1 MKATRLAGRALLS
14 AAAVLAVPGS
24 APSTAGAQAP
34 TPQPPVFAAGVELVR
49 LDVIVLDREGRPVTG
64 LRAADFQVEEDER
77 EQAITSFEPVHV
89 EVGPPP
95 AVFEAPRTSVNRARA
110 PDEGRCF
117 FLFVDDVH
125 LTPPVAENVRAALR
139 RFLDEEVREGDWV
152 TLMAPD
158 RQLWWTARTGWE
170 NRQLRKVVDSVK
182 GLYTWDPFRDGM
194 SDWTAVCME
203 EYDDKEKCNIGPAG
217 GAALAAARAATF
229 KPHGD
234 TGSLIGQGPASRG
247 TLGNDEQASGAKR
260 RISVTLD
267 GLSQALDSL
276 VPLRG
281 HKSVI
286 LFSEG
291 FVLLPKMQGYRE
303 LIDAARRANV
313 AIHFIDPRGLQ
324 SGFSAEFQDAPS
336 TFFGTRRELD
346 AAGSGDLAD
355 ATGGHTFAGN
365 DPVRELRQ
373 VGAES
378 EAYYL
383 LGYSPDAPRFGE
395 RKLHV
400 KVRGEA
406 LSVHARS
413 RYYVSRPAEEAKV
426 AERNRR
432 RGEKTGFSEEALLAM
447 KAVPDATDV
456 PLRASALFFDATA
469 KGDIATLLAAEVPAL
484 DGGHRRLKMVV
495 EARRAEGG
503 PPVQETFESEVE
515 GRPGSPVV
523 LVRQWPLPAGVW
535 QARFLVLD
543 PRTGKVG
550 TAIHTFEVPDPKAFR
565 LSTPL
570 VTDRL
575 EETGGG
581 RKPLLQLDRTF
592 AGAGIVYCQFNVYG
606 ASATPGR
613 VSSSWALRSG
623 DVLVRETAATPIQR
637 TPDGRVARTVGV
649 SLDGA
654 EPGEYTLVVRVT
666 DEATGR
672 TLTRTETFTLSEAV
686 GPGGSTGGG

>member
-1 MKATRLAGRALLS
+1 MAGR
-14 AAAVLAVPGS
+14 
-24 APSTAGAQAP
+24 QA
-34 TPQPPVFAAGVELVR
+34 
-49 LDVIVLDREGRPVTG
+49 
-64 LRAADFQVEEDER
+64 
-77 EQAITSFEPVHV
+77 S
-89 EVGPPP
+89 VGP
-95 AVFEAPRTSVNRARA
+95 
-110 PDEGRCF
+110 
-117 FLFVDDVH
+117 
-125 LTPPVAENVRAALR
+125 VRAALR

-152 TLMAPD
+152 TLMAPEK
-158 RQLWWTARTGWE
+158 QLWWTARTGWE
-170 NRQLRKVVDSVK
+170 IRQLRKAVDGVK
-182 GLYTWDPFRDGM
+182 GLYTWDPFRDGV

-203 EYDDKEKCNIGPAG
+203 EYDDKEMCNIGPAG
-217 GAALAAARAATF
+217 GAAPAAARAATF

-234 TGSLIGQGPASRG
+234 TGSLIGQGPASGG
-247 TLGNDEQASGAKR
+247 TLGMDEKASGAKR

-267 GLSQALDSL
+267 GLRQALDSL

-336 TFFGTRRELD
+336 TFFGTRRDLD

-373 VGAES
+373 VAAES

-395 RKLHV
+395 RKLRV
-400 KVRGEA
+400 RVRGEG
-406 LSVHARS
+406 LTVHARS
-413 RYYVSRPAEEAKV
+413 RYYVSRPAEEAKI
-426 AERNRR
+426 AERNRK
-432 RGEKTGFSEEALLAM
+432 RGEKAGFGEEALLAM

-469 KGDIATLLAAEVPAL
+469 KGEVATLLAAEVPAV
-484 DGGHRRLKMVV
+484 DGGHRRLKVV
-495 EARRAEGG
+495 AEARRAEGG
-503 PPVQETFESEVE
+503 PPVQEQFESEVE
-515 GRPGSPVV
+515 GRSGPPIV
-523 LVRQWPLPAGVW
+523 LARQWPLPAGVW
-535 QARFLVLD
+535 QVRFLVLD

-550 TAIHTFEVPDPKAFR
+550 TALHTFEVPDPKAFR
-565 LSTPL
+565 MSTPL
-570 VTDRL
+570 VTNRL
-575 EETGGG
+575 EETDEG
-581 RKPLLQLDRTF
+581 RRPRLQLDRRF
-592 AGAGIVYCQFNVYG
+592 GGAGVVYCQFSVYG
-606 ASATPGR
+606 ASAAPGP
-613 VSSSWALRSG
+613 VTSSWVLRRG
-623 DVLVRETAATPIQR
+623 DEIVRETAATLIQR
-637 TPDGRVARTVGV
+637 TPDGRVTRTVGV

-654 EPGEYTLVVRVT
+654 DPGEYTLVLRVT

-672 TLTRTETFTLSEAV
+672 TLTRTEAFTVS
-686 GPGGSTGGG
+686 

>member
-1 MKATRLAGRALLS
+1 MKPTLAAGPASVGAASALVAFALVLP
-14 AAAVLAVPGS
+14 AAAG
-24 APSTAGAQAP
+24 QAP
-34 TPQPPVFAAGVELVR
+34 PAPPPVFAAGVELVR
-49 LDVIVLDREGRPVTG
+49 LDVIVLDRAGRPVTG
-64 LRAADFQVEEDER
+64 LTAADFRVEEDGR
-77 EQAITSFEPVHV
+77 EQAITSFEPVRV
-89 EVGPPP
+89 EAGPPLVALEP
-95 AVFEAPRTSVNRARA
+95 PGTSVNRARA
-110 PDEGRCF
+110 PEEGRCF

-152 TLMAPD
+152 TLMAPEK
-158 RQLWWTARTGWE
+158 QLWWTARTGWE
-170 NRQLRKVVDSVK
+170 IRQLRKAVDGVK
-182 GLYTWDPFRDGM
+182 GLYTWDPFRDGV

-203 EYDDKEKCNIGPAG
+203 EYDDKEMCNIGPVG
-217 GAALAAARAATF
+217 GAAPAAARAATF

-234 TGSLIGQGPASRG
+234 TGSLIGQGPASGG
-247 TLGNDEQASGAKR
+247 TLGMDEKASGAKR

-267 GLSQALDSL
+267 GLRQALDSL

-336 TFFGTRRELD
+336 TFFGTRRDLD

-373 VGAES
+373 VAAES

-395 RKLHV
+395 RKLRV
-400 KVRGEA
+400 RVRGEG
-406 LSVHARS
+406 LTVHARS
-413 RYYVSRPAEEAKV
+413 RYYVSRPAEEAKI
-426 AERNRR
+426 AERNRK
-432 RGEKTGFSEEALLAM
+432 RGEKAGFGEEALLAM

-469 KGDIATLLAAEVPAL
+469 KGEVATLLAAEVPAV
-484 DGGHRRLKMVV
+484 DGGHRRLKVV
-495 EARRAEGG
+495 AEARRAEGG
-503 PPVQETFESEVE
+503 PPVQEQFESEVE
-515 GRPGSPVV
+515 GRSGPPIV
-523 LVRQWPLPAGVW
+523 LARQWPLPAGVW
-535 QARFLVLD
+535 QVRFLVLD

-550 TAIHTFEVPDPKAFR
+550 TALHTFEVPDPKAFR
-565 LSTPL
+565 MSTPL
-570 VTDRL
+570 VTNRL
-575 EETGGG
+575 EETDEG
-581 RKPLLQLDRTF
+581 RRPRLQLDRRF
-592 AGAGIVYCQFNVYG
+592 GGAGVVYCQFSVYG
-606 ASATPGR
+606 ASAAPGP
-613 VSSSWALRSG
+613 VTSSWVLRRG
-623 DVLVRETAATPIQR
+623 DEIVRETAATLIQR
-637 TPDGRVARTVGV
+637 TPDGRVTRTVGV

-654 EPGEYTLVVRVT
+654 DPGEYTLVLRVT

-672 TLTRTETFTLSEAV
+672 TLTRTEAFTVS
-686 GPGGSTGGG
+686 

>member
-1 MKATRLAGRALLS
+1 M
-14 AAAVLAVPGS
+14 
-24 APSTAGAQAP
+24 
-34 TPQPPVFAAGVELVR
+34 
-49 LDVIVLDREGRPVTG
+49 
-64 LRAADFQVEEDER
+64 
-77 EQAITSFEPVHV
+77 
-89 EVGPPP
+89 
-95 AVFEAPRTSVNRARA
+95 
-110 PDEGRCF
+110 
-117 FLFVDDVH
+117 H

-139 RFLDEEVREGDWV
+139 LFLDQEVREGDWV

-158 RQLWWTARTGWE
+158 KQLWWTARTGWE
-170 NRQLRKVVDSVK
+170 IRQLRKVVDSVK
-182 GLYTWDPFRDGM
+182 GLYAWDPFRDGV

-203 EYDDKEKCNIGPAG
+203 EYDDRAKCNIGPAG
-217 GAALAAARAATF
+217 DAAPAAARAATF

-234 TGSLIGQGPASRG
+234 TGSLIGQGPASGG
-247 TLGNDEQASGAKR
+247 TLGIDEQASGAKR

-267 GLSQALDSL
+267 GLRQALDSL

-395 RKLHV
+395 RKLRVRV
-400 KVRGEA
+400 KGEG
-406 LSVHARS
+406 LTVHARS
-413 RYYVSRPAEEAKV
+413 RYYVSRPAEEAKL
-426 AERNRR
+426 AERNRK
-432 RGEKTGFSEEALLAM
+432 RGEKDG
-447 KAVPDATDV
+447 
-456 PLRASALFFDATA
+456 LRRGSAPRDEGRARRDRRARCAPRRSSSTRPRRARSRPCSPRRCRRSRAATA
-469 KGDIATLLAAEVPAL
+469 GSRSWPRP
-484 DGGHRRLKMVV
+484 GGPKA
-495 EARRAEGG
+495 ARRCRR
-503 PPVQETFESEVE
+503 QFESEVE
-515 GRPGSPVV
+515 GRPGQPVV
-523 LVRQWPLPAGVW
+523 LARQWPLPAGVW

-543 PRTGKVG
+543 SRTGKVG
-550 TAIHTFEVPDPKAFR
+550 TALHTFEVPDPKAFR

-575 EETGGG
+575 EETDEG

-606 ASATPGR
+606 ASARAGTGDVVVGAAPWRQRSSARRRRHPSSARPTAGSRARWASRSTAPGR
-613 VSSSWALRSG
+613 
-623 DVLVRETAATPIQR
+623 
-637 TPDGRVARTVGV
+637 
-649 SLDGA
+649 
-654 EPGEYTLVVRVT
+654 
-666 DEATGR
+666 
-672 TLTRTETFTLSEAV
+672 
-686 GPGGSTGGG
+686 GSTRSFSA

>member
-1 MKATRLAGRALLS
+1 VNPRRFAGRAVLSSALGFAPAGSVLS
-14 AAAVLAVPGS
+14 AAG
-24 APSTAGAQAP
+24 GQAP
-34 TPQPPVFAAGVELVR
+34 PPQAPVFAAGVEIVR
-49 LDVIVLDREGRPVTG
+49 LDVIVLDREGRPVTD
-64 LRAADFQVEEDER
+64 LAAADFQVEEDQR
-77 EQAITSFEPVHV
+77 EQAITSFERVRV
-89 EVGPPP
+89 AGGPPP
-95 AVFEAPRTSVNRARA
+95 AVLEPPRTSVNRARE

-139 RFLDEEVREGDWV
+139 LFLDQEVREGDWV

-158 RQLWWTARTGWE
+158 KQLWWTARSGWE
-170 NRQLRKVVDSVK
+170 IQKLRKVVDGVK
-182 GLYTWDPFRDGM
+182 GLYARDPFGDGV

-203 EYDDKEKCNIGPAG
+203 EYDDRAKCSIGPAG
-217 GAALAAARAATF
+217 DAAPAAIRAATF

-234 TGSLIGQGPASRG
+234 TGSLIGQGPASGG
-247 TLGNDEQASGAKR
+247 TLGIDEQASGAKR

-267 GLSQALDSL
+267 GLRQALDSL

-313 AIHFIDPRGLQ
+313 AIHFIDPRGLR

-395 RKLHV
+395 RKLRVRV
-400 KVRGEA
+400 KGEG
-406 LSVHARS
+406 LTVHARS

-426 AERNRR
+426 AERNRKQ
-432 RGEKTGFSEEALLAM
+432 GEKSGFGEDALLAM
-447 KAVPDATDV
+447 KAVPDATEV

-469 KGDIATLLAAEVPAL
+469 KGEVATLLAAEVPAVE
-484 DGGHRRLKMVV
+484 GGHRRFKVV
-495 EARRAEGG
+495 AEARRAEGG
-503 PPVQETFESEVE
+503 PPLQEQFESEVE
-515 GRPGSPVV
+515 GRPGHPVV
-523 LVRQWPLPAGVW
+523 LARQWPLPAGVW

-543 PRTGKVG
+543 SRTGKVG
-550 TAIHTFEVPDPKAFR
+550 TALHTFEVPDPKAFR

-570 VTDRL
+570 VTDWL
-575 EETGGG
+575 EGSGGG
-581 RKPLLQLDRTF
+581 QKALLRLDRSF
-592 AGAGIVYCQFNVYG
+592 AGATIVYCQFNVYG
-606 ASATPGR
+606 ASRAPGQ
-613 VSSSWALRSG
+613 VTSSWALRRG
-623 DVLVRETAATPIQR
+623 DRLVRETAATPIHR

-654 EPGEYTLVVRVT
+654 GPGEYTLVLTVT

-672 TLTRTETFTLSEAV
+672 TLTRTEAFTLS
-686 GPGGSTGGG
+686 